1 MTLPQTLLRDVN
13 HSRISDITLSYI
25 ASRVKGATVLREA
38 HALFLK
44 NMESADKKFRDII
57 DQNNPL
63 LYVIDCNEI
72 AEIIYDELKQE
83 IVSKKETL
91 KDYTYTWSE
100 GGKAA
105 KYFAKL
111 EKSDEKVTFSE
122 DKDFYS
128 EFMSRVLND
137 TFKTTLADKLYAEL
151 NSKIENSVDETQ
163 INTQLDILYKAYIE
177 EAAKLHSIESKY
189 INYTELAVAYTT
201 KFKKIVFS
209 GQKAVKFKKA
219 VATNKNTIIVL
230 ADSFTYFRDTYNPIL
245 TKAALEVFKARG
257 ASPYEKNSKEGTVF
271 SIGEFIDIGH
281 TAAFITGGSPI
292 GVNMPAAQAAFT
304 AISVEQG
311 QKLETELSELY
322 ADLEVTV
329 DFEKNFEPTGR
340 AFINFGVA
348 VAVVMRKPVNST
360 LLRTVENRII
370 APYKQKVKQRVL
382 ESLKSP
388 EYIDFLAAQL
398 PVTKSSKNL
407 IQFIVQ
413 AVVNPLES
421 TLGRKYKLTKETSNK
436 PIVKNLSINIAP
448 KLQIKGSN
456 FKRSK
461 GSGGSGG
468 KIKVPVKKSQKSN
481 INVTLPSNI
490 IDLQNLLNAKL
501 VQTIKENMGLGN
513 RRDIL
518 NLRSGRFA
526 ESVSVERLSESRQGA
541 ISVFYTYMRNPYA
554 TFSEGGRQQ
563 NPRSRDPKLLISKSI
578 RQLAQQITQQR
589 LRAVLV

>member
-1 MTLPQTLLRDVN
+1 MTLPQTPLRDVN
-13 HSRISDITLSYI
+13 HSRISDITLAYI
-25 ASRVKGATVLREA
+25 ASRTKGATVLREA

-83 IVSKKETL
+83 IVSRKETL

-105 KYFAKL
+105 KYFVKL
-111 EKSDEKVTFSE
+111 EKSDEKVIFSG

-163 INTQLDILYKAYIE
+163 VNTQLDTLYKEYINK
-177 EAAKLHSIESKY
+177 AAILHSIKSEY

-201 KFKKIVFS
+201 KFKNIVFS
-209 GQKAVKFKKA
+209 GKKAVKFKKA
-219 VATNKNTIIVL
+219 VATNKNTITVL

-257 ASPYEKNSKEGTVF
+257 ASPYEKTSKEGTVF

-281 TAAFITGGSPI
+281 TAAFITGDSPI

-304 AISVEQG
+304 AISVQQG
-311 QKLETELSELY
+311 QKLETELSALY
-322 ADLEVTV
+322 SDLEVTV
-329 DFEKNFEPTGR
+329 DFEKDFEPTGR

-382 ESLKSP
+382 ESLRSP
-388 EYIDFLAAQL
+388 EYIAFLAAQL
-398 PVTKSSKNL
+398 PVSKSSKNL

-421 TLGRKYKLTKETSNK
+421 TLGRKDKLTKETGNK

-456 FKRSK
+456 FKKSK
-461 GSGGSGG
+461 GGGGTS
-468 KIKVPVKKSQKSN
+468 KINIPVKKSQKSN
-481 INVTLPSNI
+481 INVPVPNNI
-490 IDLQNLLNAKL
+490 IGLQKLLDANLT
-501 VQTIKENMGLGN
+501 QTIKQNMGMGN

-526 ESVSVERLSESRQGA
+526 ESVQVNSISESRQGMITA
-541 ISVFYTYMRNPYA
+541 FYSYMRNPYA
-554 TFSEGGRQQ
+554 TFSQGGRQQ
-563 NPRSRDPKLLISKSI
+563 YPRTRDPKLLISNSI
-578 RQLAQQITQQR
+578 RQLAKQLMIEK
-589 LRAVLV
+589 LRVVQV